1 MSMKKILLT
10 AVVISSSF
18 CLKAQFVNNG
28 AVFTISS
35 KAIVF
40 VDMDIVNNGQ
50 IDHSGEIIALKNWD
64 TNNKQGGMFSLA
76 TGVVALSGK
85 DQIIGGTYDSNFPN
99 LVLEGDG
106 KKILDKDVNIYQSL
120 ALNDVEFAVN
130 NKKLTLFSTAPE
142 SLTRRN
148 GFISTEEEGYFY
160 RDITFDKE
168 YLFPMGTA
176 KYGKTLYRPIIAKL
190 KKEQENIFGVSFI
203 NKDPTFAFLNRDI
216 KGRNIVEINP
226 KYFHVLNAE
235 KNNTPVQISFFYNS
249 LEDEPFSELANWSQN
264 QQWEKVGSS
273 AREIADGNLNRVLI
287 LETSE
292 VNKLPVAL
300 ASANNN
306 SDLTFYNSFSPD
318 GDGKNDHW
326 NIGNIDSYP
335 DNEITI
341 FNRWG
346 GEVFRTKSFSA
357 TNKWDGSKLNEGTY
371 YYILKVKIGEEYQVF
386 KGFISLIKKS

>member
-10 AVVISSSF
+10 AFVISTSF
-18 CLKAQFVNNG
+18 CSKAQFVNDG
-28 AVFTISS
+28 AVFTISN
-35 KAIVF
+35 KAVVF
-40 VDMDIVNNGQ
+40 LDMDLVNNGQ
-50 IDHSGEIIALKNWD
+50 IDHHGEIIALKNWD
-64 TNNKQGGMFSLA
+64 TNHKRGGILSVA
-76 TGVVALSGK
+76 TGVVTLSGN
-85 DQIIGGTYDSNFPN
+85 DQIIGGTHDSNFPN
-99 LVLEGDG
+99 LVLAGTG
-106 KKILDKDVNIYQSL
+106 KKTLNQDVNIYQSL
-120 ALNDVEFAVN
+120 ALNDAEFAVN
-130 NKKLTLFSTAPE
+130 KKKLTLFATTPE
-142 SLTRRN
+142 SLTRIN

-160 RDITFDKE
+160 RDIAFDKE
-168 YLFPMGTA
+168 YLFPMGTT
-176 KYGKTLYRPIIAKL
+176 KYGKILYRPVVAKL
-190 KKEQENIFGVSFI
+190 KKDQRNLFGVSFVG
-203 NKDPTFAFLNRDI
+203 KDPTFSFLNRDI

-235 KNNTPVQISFFYNS
+235 NINTPVQISFYHNR
-249 LEDEPFSELANWSQN
+249 LEDEPFSELANWSNN

-273 AREIADGNLNRVLI
+273 ARDIVDGNLNRSLI
-287 LETSE
+287 LEVSE
-292 VNKLPVAL
+292 INKLPIAL
-300 ASANNN
+300 ASANSN

-318 GDGKNDHW
+318 GDGKNDYW

-371 YYILKVKIGEEYQVF
+371 YYVLKVKIEEEYKIF

>member
-10 AVVISSSF
+10 AFVISSSF
-18 CLKAQFVNNG
+18 CLKAQFINDG
-28 AVFTISS
+28 AVVTISS
-35 KAIVF
+35 EATVF
-40 VDMDIVNNGQ
+40 IDMDMVNNGQ
-50 IDHSGEIIALKNWD
+50 IDHQGEIIALKNWD
-64 TNNKQGGMFSLA
+64 TNHKHGGIFSVA
-76 TGVVALSGK
+76 NGVVTLSGN
-85 DQIIGGTYDSNFPN
+85 DQIIGGTHDSNFPN
-99 LVLEGDG
+99 LVLAGTG
-106 KKILDKDVNIYQSL
+106 KKMLNQDVNIYKSL
-120 ALNDVEFAVN
+120 AINDVELAI
-130 NKKLTLFSTAPE
+130 NKRKLTLFSTAPE
-142 SLTRRN
+142 SLTRTN

-160 RDITFDKE
+160 RDIAFDKE
-168 YLFPMGTA
+168 YLFPMGTP
-176 KYGKTLYRPIIAKL
+176 KYGKTLYRPVIAEL
-190 KKEQENIFGVSFI
+190 KKDQGNLFGVSFVA
-203 NKDPTFAFLNRDI
+203 KDPTYSFLNRDI
-216 KGRNIVEINP
+216 KGGNIVEINP

-235 KNNTPVQISFFYNS
+235 KNNIPVQISFYHNS
-249 LEDEPFSELANWSQN
+249 LEDDPFDELANWSPN

-273 AREIADGNLNRVLI
+273 VRDIVDGNLNRSLI
-287 LETSE
+287 IEASE
-292 VNKLPVAL
+292 INKLPVAL
-300 ASANNN
+300 AAVNSN

-371 YYILKVKIGEEYQVF
+371 YYVLKVKIGEEYKVF